1 MPYTKQELENGNVDF
16 YNEFVEK
23 LRNNYKDEMK
33 KVVLPPSSGGTNS
46 RKDGVLY
53 SFEHYLTGL
62 GIEEVFVAPNAFHD
76 FLEGEDEE
84 GEFDAR
90 EGQYSKTE
98 KLYPRYGHGKLL
110 NKVINREIS
119 ELVTPPPAGGTLP
132 EGIKNGD
139 RVTIES
145 DFVGGTLGHPLD
157 IWFIEDD
164 KKRKYQDKFAF
175 FSSAYS
181 KSTIKLRSKSDIDS
195 IVDGEDITIGWR
207 GWPTDKGSEG
217 VF

>member
-1 MPYTKQELENGNVDF
+1 MPYTKSELRDVDF

-84 GEFDAR
+84 GEFDLYYFHNRSALNSLDVNR
-90 EGQYSKTE
+90 KKKMIIE
-98 KLYPRYGHGKLL
+98 KAY
-110 NKVINREIS
+110 
-119 ELVTPPPAGGTLP
+119 
-132 EGIKNGD
+132 
-139 RVTIES
+139 
-145 DFVGGTLGHPLD
+145 F
-157 IWFIEDD
+157 IWIFPFNI
-164 KKRKYQDKFAF
+164 
-175 FSSAYS
+175 
-181 KSTIKLRSKSDIDS
+181 
-195 IVDGEDITIGWR
+195 
-207 GWPTDKGSEG
+207 
-217 VF
+217 